1 MYNISIL
8 SNIPSSVSDMI
19 PLEPLPSRLHPLF
32 SVGIHDIDDLLSR
45 KHSQDSNPS
54 PDYGWVACSTDDV
67 MTVKTDIYDVLI
79 NIPPCYSKK
88 AREKVWP
95 RMKNSAGQELK
106 ASQRDLRRY
115 RTLRQ
120 SMRRQ
125 FPSARSASP
134 YSGRHRNSKDTMVDE
149 TTDDET
155 ITEQSALLGSLEN
168 THETYDDASSTRD
181 EQLIEPLSWSAL
193 AYNSFM
199 WWASAG
205 EKRAGLEEE
214 VERDAAMFRDFN
226 ASYAEGGGGGGN
238 TPVGR
243 PRSGTLQQQQQ
254 QQRRPSGNV
263 MTPGTANL
271 SSSALLMTD
280 GSPAAPEMAV
290 IAYFHRLTALILG
303 TLAQL
308 VEHSDREEEEEEV
321 EQRHEEQDGEAAGQ
335 AAAPDVAAAGATAA
349 DGAADTRPPEPRAD
363 EISPQ
368 RRPVYV
374 GSEDMVRMGLDV
386 WSDADRRFVE
396 ELLDLYWGRKA
407 DVQGGHIECCG
418 VRIL

>member
-1 MYNISIL
+1 
-8 SNIPSSVSDMI
+8 MI
-19 PLEPLPSRLHPLF
+19 PLEPLPSRLQPLF
-32 SVGIHDIDDLLSR
+32 SVGIHDIDDLSR
-45 KHSQDSNPS
+45 KTHD

-67 MTVKTDIYDVLI
+67 LTVKTDIYDVLVT
-79 NIPPCYSKK
+79 IPPCYSNK
-88 AREKVWP
+88 APEKVWP
-95 RMKNSAGQELK
+95 RMKNSSSQELK

-120 SMRRQ
+120 SIKRQ
-125 FPSARSASP
+125 FPRIQSASTPYSSARLRRLS
-134 YSGRHRNSKDTMVDE
+134 NTKDAATDEPLSDIEADEEATYNTNE
-149 TTDDET
+149 TT
-155 ITEQSALLGSLEN
+155 ALLALEN
-168 THETYDDASSTRD
+168 THETFDDASSTRD

-226 ASYAEGGGGGGN
+226 GPSYSDSTTPGGSGGAGTRGGS
-238 TPVGR
+238 
-243 PRSGTLQQQQQ
+243 RSD
-254 QQRRPSGNV
+254 RRRSSANIMTPSG
-263 MTPGTANL
+263 PGG
-271 SSSALLMTD
+271 LLTD
-280 GSPAAPEMAV
+280 GSPAAPEMAI
-290 IAYFHRLTALILG
+290 IAYFHRLTATILG

-308 VEHSDREEEEEEV
+308 VARAE
-321 EQRHEEQDGEAAGQ
+321 DGEEGPEGIEADQGLRNEGEVKDD
-335 AAAPDVAAAGATAA
+335 AP
-349 DGAADTRPPEPRAD
+349 R
-363 EISPQ
+363 SP
-368 RRPVYV
+368 VFV

-386 WSDADRRFVE
+386 WSDADKKFVE

>member
-8 SNIPSSVSDMI
+8 SNVPSSVSEMI
-19 PLEPLPSRLHPLF
+19 PLEPLPSRLQPLF
-32 SVGIHDIDDLLSR
+32 SVGIHDIDDLSR
-45 KHSQDSNPS
+45 KNQPKDSNQD

-67 MTVKTDIYDVLI
+67 LTVKTDIYDVLVT
-79 NIPPCYSKK
+79 IPSCYSTKS
-88 AREKVWP
+88 REKVWP
-95 RMKNSAGQELK
+95 RVKNSTNQELK

-120 SMRRQ
+120 SIKRQ
-125 FPSARSASP
+125 FPRLRSASP
-134 YSGRHRNSKDTMVDE
+134 YGGRPRTSKDTAFSE
-149 TTDDET
+149 TTDDDDDT
-155 ITEQSALLGSLEN
+155 TTEQTALLALEN
-168 THETYDDASSTRD
+168 THETFDDASSTTD

-226 ASYAEGGGGGGN
+226 GPSYPDTTPSGGGGGG
-238 TPVGR
+238 R
-243 PRSGTLQQQQQ
+243 QSRSG
-254 QQRRPSGNV
+254 RRSSGNP
-263 MTPGTANL
+263 MTP
-271 SSSALLMTD
+271 SSGNMSASGLLTD
-280 GSPAAPEMAV
+280 GSPAAPEMAI
-290 IAYFHRLTALILG
+290 IAYFHRLTATILS

-308 VEHSDREEEEEEV
+308 VERSEAEEG
-321 EQRHEEQDGEAAGQ
+321 EEQIVEGPAEGEQTSGREGGGGQ
-335 AAAPDVAAAGATAA
+335 TKDDVG
-349 DGAADTRPPEPRAD
+349 RPP
-363 EISPQ
+363 
-368 RRPVYV
+368 VFV

-386 WSDADRRFVE
+386 WSDADKKFVE